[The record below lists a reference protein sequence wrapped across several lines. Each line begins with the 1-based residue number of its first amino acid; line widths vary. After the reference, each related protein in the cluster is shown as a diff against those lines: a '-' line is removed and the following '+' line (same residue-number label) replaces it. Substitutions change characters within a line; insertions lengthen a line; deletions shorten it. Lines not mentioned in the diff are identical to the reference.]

1 MMQVI
6 HAPWQPYGVSEEKPS
21 VTRGNL
27 VRSALAV
34 VVLLTLC
41 AWLASTY
48 IGHSPGPYGA
58 CYASNGRQVPCELVS
73 HKR

>member
-6 HAPWQPYGVSEEKPS
+6 HAPWQTNGGETPGI
-21 VTRGNL
+21 TRGTL

-34 VVLLTLC
+34 VILLTLC

-48 IGHSPGPYGA
+48 FGHAPGPYGA
-58 CYASNGRQVPCELVS
+58 CYASNGRSVPCEVVTRK
-73 HKR
+73 H

>member
-6 HAPWQPYGVSEEKPS
+6 HAPWQTNGGETPGI
-21 VTRGNL
+21 TRGTL

-34 VVLLTLC
+34 VILLTLC

-48 IGHSPGPYGA
+48 FGHCARTVWRLLREQRPLSA
-58 CYASNGRQVPCELVS
+58 L
-73 HKR
+73 